1 MPFVPISLGGLVL
14 GASPRPDV
22 DHVSIALIPTPNSVW
37 LSRFAAFHF
46 SPPQMSVALGSVG
59 KPVVNGSTVEFDSYI
74 PQTAGLISELKS
86 AVADTN
92 AWYTGVHEPALA
104 NKAASDAA
112 ATAQRAARQA
122 ELNALLAG

>member
-1 MPFVPISLGGLVL
+1 MAFVPISLGSLVL

-37 LSRFAAFHF
+37 LSRFASFQF

-59 KPVVNGSTVEFDSYI
+59 KPVVNGGTIEFDAYI
-74 PQTAGLISELKS
+74 PQTAGLVSELKS

-104 NKAASDAA
+104 AKAASDAA
-112 ATAQRAARQA
+112 ATAQRAVRQA
-122 ELNALLAG
+122 QLNALLVG

>member
-104 NKAASDAA
+104 AKAASDAA
-112 ATAQRAARQA
+112 ATAQRAERQA
-122 ELNALLAG
+122 QLNALLVG